1 MPEDGSKAQFQRHN
15 PLPPHPTPLLLLAF
29 SLCGCV
35 WWQSLSRFQPFTFYF
50 DSIWKKTR
58 LTAHVNVL
66 LWSRPHTKCHSPP
79 TVQLTSAFYSFLN
92 LPQTLLWC
100 VPTDL
105 SAVMNY
111 LFKKKKKKK
120 KNCSLKHTGSS
131 ERPEIILSASTG
143 RIRRV
148 LIILKT
154 KLLLFTTWWQ
164 CNCGHLHFLT
174 WLKQMSSAV
183 KKKKKEKKEKK
194 ERKCWQRQSGESD
207 LLEKYLKRD
216 TQTVVCTVQMR

>member
-1 MPEDGSKAQFQRHN
+1 MWLMYNVMRPWCQKMEAKLSFSDTTLS
-15 PLPPHPTPLLLLAF
+15 PPPPHPPLLLLAF

-50 DSIWKKTR
+50 NSIWKKTR

-66 LWSRPHTKCHSPP
+66 LWSRPHTKCHRPP

-120 KNCSLKHTGSS
+120 KLLAKTYRFEWKAWNYSVSLYWKD
-131 ERPEIILSASTG
+131 
-143 RIRRV
+143 
-148 LIILKT
+148 KT
-154 KLLLFTTWWQ
+154 
-164 CNCGHLHFLT
+164 CINHP
-174 WLKQMSSAV
+174 
-183 KKKKKEKKEKK
+183 
-194 ERKCWQRQSGESD
+194 
-207 LLEKYLKRD
+207 
-216 TQTVVCTVQMR
+216 

>member
-1 MPEDGSKAQFQRHN
+1 MWLMYNVMRPWCQKMEAKLSFSDTTLSPPSSLSPCVGVCDGSLSVVFSPLHSISTQFE
-15 PLPPHPTPLLLLAF
+15 
-29 SLCGCV
+29 
-35 WWQSLSRFQPFTFYF
+35 
-50 DSIWKKTR
+50 KKTR

-120 KNCSLKHTGSS
+120 KLLAKTYRFEWKAWNYSVSLYWKD
-131 ERPEIILSASTG
+131 
-143 RIRRV
+143 
-148 LIILKT
+148 KT
-154 KLLLFTTWWQ
+154 
-164 CNCGHLHFLT
+164 CINHP
-174 WLKQMSSAV
+174 
-183 KKKKKEKKEKK
+183 
-194 ERKCWQRQSGESD
+194 
-207 LLEKYLKRD
+207 
-216 TQTVVCTVQMR
+216 

>member
-15 PLPPHPTPLLLLAF
+15 PLPPLLAF

-50 DSIWKKTR
+50 DSIWKKHGWRRMSTCCFEAV
-58 LTAHVNVL
+58 LIPSVTAHQRSN
-66 LWSRPHTKCHSPP
+66 SPRLSIP
-79 TVQLTSAFYSFLN
+79 SWIYLKPSSGVFQLIS
-92 LPQTLLWC
+92 
-100 VPTDL
+100 VPSWIISL
-105 SAVMNY
+105 
-111 LFKKKKKKK
+111 KKKKKK
-120 KNCSLKHTGSS
+120 KNCSRKHTGSS

-216 TQTVVCTVQMR
+216 TQTVVRTVQMR